1 MDLTIFR
8 NKTNFQL
15 IMTFILQ
22 KAFSKVRKPEWLHL
36 LFVQSF
42 GQFLLLKHEHS
53 KKDKDGRVSEDAL
66 KEAIFNKIREQAKQE
81 TEGGS

>member
-1 MDLTIFR
+1 MELAEDEV
-8 NKTNFQL
+8 Q
-15 IMTFILQ
+15 
-22 KAFSKVRKPEWLHL
+22 AFKK
-36 LFVQSF
+36 LFTD
-42 GQFLLLKHEHS
+42 S